1 MADRSEPE
9 PGACRCVRPCA
20 DLAHTVGHPPRELS
34 DRLVADRREERI
46 AVREMPVGGV
56 GDDADH
62 ARHLAQHDR
71 VRASRPRQLEA
82 GLDERGPD
90 GARGRGPL
98 RRDGLPLLLPASQ
111 RDLSGQCPHMR
122 VIVDSV
128 HNDSSGDQ
136 HEHRNRTAL
145 RHRPT
150 RATSNGRS
158 PAAGKQIHAIQP
170 SDLAMLEDFHSLGR
184 LATAALIDLAQVG
197 AGDRVLDAGTGI
209 GGTARLI
216 AAERGARVTAVD
228 LTPEYCEVAEWLND
242 AVGLGDMI
250 EVLTAD
256 VTELPFD
263 DASFD
268 VVVSQHVQMNVAD
281 KRRLYAEARRVLAPG
296 GRLALWDVTAGS
308 GGPLHLPVPWATSPE
323 QSHLVTP
330 ERLAELLR
338 EAGFATAHWND
349 LTRPATKAMRDF
361 LAGDRNRRSD
371 STSSSRTS
379 RPRRPTSCATS
390 PRTGRD

>member
-1 MADRSEPE
+1 MRTTIEQPYAT
-9 PGACRCVRPCA
+9 G
-20 DLAHTVGHPPRELS
+20 
-34 DRLVADRREERI
+34 
-46 AVREMPVGGV
+46 
-56 GDDADH
+56 H
-62 ARHLAQHDR
+62 ARSDIE
-71 VRASRPRQLEA
+71 RAL
-82 GLDERGPD
+82 
-90 GARGRGPL
+90 
-98 RRDGLPLLLPASQ
+98 
-111 RDLSGQCPHMR
+111 
-122 VIVDSV
+122 
-128 HNDSSGDQ
+128 
-136 HEHRNRTAL
+136 T
-145 RHRPT
+145 
-150 RATSNGRS
+150 
-158 PAAGKQIHAIQP
+158 AAGKDIHAIQP
-170 SDLAMLEDFHSLGR
+170 SELAMLEDFHSLGR

-228 LTPEYCEVAEWLND
+228 LTSEYCDVATWLND

-250 EVLTAD
+250 EVLAAD

-296 GRLALWDVTAGS
+296 GRLALWDVTAGP
-308 GGPLHLPVPWATSPE
+308 GGPLHFPVPWATSPE

-330 ERLAELLR
+330 ERLAELLAR
-338 EAGFATAHWND
+338 GRLRDHSLERADRAGAEGHAR
-349 LTRPATKAMRDF
+349 LPR
-361 LAGDRNRRSD
+361 RRS
-371 STSSSRTS
+371 TPARTPRLRRRTF